1 MQEGLSRKTKK
12 ERMMVLAEK
21 EHFGSADVSNT
32 ERNSFVFVPSVTEQ
46 FVFTRKKGEKKPGS
60 LILPELTH
68 YRVGFFVSKRY
79 VHPDILLFSS
89 LLKERVRGGRSARR
103 NHTSSTKKN

>member
-46 FVFTRKKGEKKPGS
+46 FVFTRKKGEKKTRIINLARVNS
-60 LILPELTH
+60 L
-68 YRVGFFVSKRY
+68 SCW
-79 VHPDILLFSS
+79 LFCF
-89 LLKERVRGGRSARR
+89 
-103 NHTSSTKKN
+103 